1 MYVEQYKVK
10 EGFWNALATD
20 NVKEAQ
26 AKISRLILLQI
37 EEEGFTRKI
46 LPSTPVTAADC
57 QRALDNDEFVFIVDF
72 PPESG
77 AGVFTFFG
85 EGRYKVVEGK
95 RAAVPFVTI
104 STDWQQWQKRQFL
117 AYPYNVEQYLRQSFA
132 IRLQTTED
140 WYFLTLC
147 EAALALNP
155 NNIVKGTVIT
165 ETGAATSAFQKDDL
179 VLLLKVLTKKMVGK
193 TILIT
198 QKNIA
203 EMGAWQRADLDDRT
217 MESTGAQGPDAFV
230 SKNYFGLNWIRTIK
244 EDLLQPGNIYLF
256 GPSQMLGV
264 FLTFGGV
271 DFMIERHGNYI
282 KMAADEAIAMCVANY
297 NALAKLELYSGSSA
311 ALPSWEDIHK
321 QPATTA
327 VPVVSSL

>member
-1 MYVEQYKVK
+1 
-10 EGFWNALATD
+10 
-20 NVKEAQ
+20 
-26 AKISRLILLQI
+26 
-37 EEEGFTRKI
+37 
-46 LPSTPVTAADC
+46 
-57 QRALDNDEFVFIVDF
+57 
-72 PPESG
+72 
-77 AGVFTFFG
+77 
-85 EGRYKVVEGK
+85 VEGK

-271 DFMIERHGNYI
+271 DFMIERRT
-282 KMAADEAIAMCVANY
+282 KLSQCVLLTTMHSLNLSSILVLLLLY
-297 NALAKLELYSGSSA
+297 QVGRIFTNNRLLLRFLLFPLSKL
-311 ALPSWEDIHK
+311 
-321 QPATTA
+321 
-327 VPVVSSL
+327 